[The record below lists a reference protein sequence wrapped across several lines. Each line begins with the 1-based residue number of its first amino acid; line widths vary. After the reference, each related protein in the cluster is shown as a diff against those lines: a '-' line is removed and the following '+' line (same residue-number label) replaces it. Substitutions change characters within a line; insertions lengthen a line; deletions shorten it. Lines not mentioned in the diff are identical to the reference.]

1 MLATW
6 GCTTFSKPTLDL
18 QFVGAT
24 SLDNRITFSR
34 GSQATLFD
42 STGTLVYANNNLLT
56 YSEDFGNAAWTKTR
70 ASVSTNATTAPNGTL
85 TAGKLIEDLTASNT
99 HLAFSGGISV
109 IASTVYTYTIYAKA
123 AERTWFNMQIGT
135 GAEAYGATVPFCYFD
150 LANGAIGSSGSV
162 TGTITPVG
170 NGWYRCSA
178 VAIATT
184 SATTTNMRIKLATGN
199 SVDSYTGD
207 GTSGIFIWGAMLN
220 IGSTA
225 GPYVQTVAS
234 AYYAPRF
241 DYNPS
246 TLAAQGLL
254 IEEQRTNSIRNN
266 TMQGAVAGTPGTAPT
281 NWSTFTALT
290 GLTREIVGTGTE
302 SGITY
307 IDVRVSGTPSA
318 AGLFLIN
325 FESNTQNVASNGQSW
340 SGSTYCKLQAGS
352 LTGISSLVLR
362 TSALDAALVEVSTTS
377 QTFTPTT
384 AALSTQRI
392 SANHTNTSAS
402 TAYEIV
408 YLRVFLSGAAIDITL
423 RIGLPQ
429 LEQGAFATS
438 VIPTTTTALT
448 RNADVASMTGT
459 NFSSWFNAAT
469 GTIYSEWNSFAN
481 STSRYLVDIEQA
493 ASSND
498 RIDININ
505 SSNVVNPRTVVSGS
519 AVGTLTGGT
528 YTVNTNAKIA
538 FAYASADYASSF
550 NGATAVTATTAGS
563 LPSSLARMF
572 IGSLAG
578 FQFANGYIRGIAYY
592 RVRLPNSTLQALTA

>member
-1 MLATW
+1 MIARYFGHKAMLATW

-85 TAGKLIEDLTASNT
+85 TAGKLIEDSTASNT

-199 SVDSYTGD
+199 GVDSYTGD

-241 DYNPS
+241 DYNPT

-254 IEEQRTNSIRNN
+254 IEEQRTNSFLQNFDISNASWIKVRA
-266 TMQGAVAGTPGTAPT
+266 TTPGTTTTSPSGGTAQKLVEDTTPANSHFIRQDISVTSGATYTQSVYVKAAERNEIQLAFDVDAGAFT
-281 NWSTFTALT
+281 NSAVIFTLS
-290 GLTREIVGTGTE
+290 GGGSGVIVAG
-302 SGITY
+302 SPAYSITLVGNGWY
-307 IDVRVSGTPSA
+307 RCTISQSA
-318 AGLFLIN
+318 AATATAVFRISLASGGTAFYTGDGTSGLF
-325 FESNTQNVASNGQSW
+325 FW
-340 SGSTYCKLQAGS
+340 
-352 LTGISSLVLR
+352 
-362 TSALDAALVEVSTTS
+362 
-377 QTFTPTT
+377 
-384 AALSTQRI
+384 
-392 SANHTNTSAS
+392 
-402 TAYEIV
+402 
-408 YLRVFLSGAAIDITL
+408 GA
-423 RIGLPQ
+423 Q

-438 VIPTTTTALT
+438 VISTTTTALT

-459 NFSSWFNAAT
+459 NFSSWYNASEGTLFAQSQT
-469 GTIYSEWNSFAN
+469 AQAYAAGVPARVSIDDGTISNRIAMRNGNNF
-481 STSRYLVDIEQA
+481 
-493 ASSND
+493 SS
-498 RIDININ
+498 
-505 SSNVVNPRTVVSGS
+505 VVTVSGS
-519 AVGTLTGGT
+519 PVAGLELTAWNSNITKQAIAYKVDDFAYTTNGASVVTDTSGAIPSVNRLGIGLTGT
-528 YTVNTNAKIA
+528 QN
-538 FAYASADYASSF
+538 F
-550 NGATAVTATTAGS
+550 
-563 LPSSLARMF
+563 L
-572 IGSLAG
+572 
-578 FQFANGYIRGIAYY
+578 NGYIQRIAYY
-592 RVRLPNSTLQALTA
+592 PVRVTDAQLQALTG